1 MNTGLTPGKRLYVG
15 LFILTLSTLMYEV
28 LLTRIFSVTMWYHF
42 AFMAISIAIFGMS
55 GGALL
60 VYLLPGKFRQENGK
74 KHLAASS
81 FLFSLSILLGF
92 YLLLNIPAARQG
104 SVLTL
109 QPLAL
114 TYIISSVPFF
124 FSGICICLA
133 LTKFPRE
140 ISKLYAADMLG
151 SAAGCI
157 LLIQLLEYV
166 DAPTAV
172 IVVALLACMGS
183 FLFASEAGIFPIKLA
198 ALFCGVACMAFT
210 TWHSYLFIEGTPIL
224 RLQWVKGKREPASY
238 LYERWNSFS
247 RVTVSGSPYTPR
259 EPFGWGLSAASPPNL
274 RTKELKMEI
283 DGTAGTILTGFDGDL
298 KDVEY
303 LRYDV
308 TNLVHYIKPHSNV
321 LVIGVGGGRDI
332 LSALAFNQNSVT
344 GVEMNDDIV
353 QALNGTFG
361 DFTGHLDRNP
371 RVHFVTDEARSWI
384 TRQSKNFDII
394 QLSLID
400 TWAATSAGAFVLAEN
415 SLYTVEAWDAFLDH
429 LATDGV
435 MTVSRWYHRLLPAE
449 MYRLSSLAAASLKEA
464 GVKDPSKH
472 VVIIRRMIRGTAGS
486 PDGIGTLLLS
496 KRPFTAQDL
505 ATLRD
510 VVDKLGFEFVYD
522 PGSASNSVFRRII
535 SAKNVTHMASAFPLD
550 ITPPT
555 DNSPFFFNMLRI
567 RDAFNSRLWQQG
579 NVKFNMEAVFV
590 LAKLLMIVII
600 LTLLFLILPLAFKRR
615 RTRLTRSLPFLVYF
629 GGIGLGFMLIE
640 ISQMQRLIIFL
651 GHPTY
656 GLSVVLFSLLLS
668 SGIGSYLSSK
678 VERSEIKC
686 LALLMLAM
694 GIYGLGASHVINAL
708 ESCSTPVRIMTSMLT
723 LFPVGIFMG
732 MAFPIGMKMASNKCR
747 DMTPWFWAINGTTS
761 VTASVLTVAISINW
775 SISAAYWT
783 GFVCYGFSFLAILW
797 LRGMRLLN
805 RERRDRLLARLR
817 ATSQSLEQR

>member
-1 MNTGLTPGKRLYVG
+1 MKTGSAPGKRLYIG
-15 LFILTLSTLMYEV
+15 LFVLTLSTLMYEV

-60 VYLLPGKFRQENGK
+60 VYLLPGKFKQENGK
-74 KHLAASS
+74 KQLAISS

-92 YLLLNIPAARQG
+92 YLMLNIPSARQG

-109 QPLAL
+109 KPLVL
-114 TYIISSVPFF
+114 TYVTASIPFF
-124 FSGICICLA
+124 FSGICICLT

-140 ISKLYAADMLG
+140 VSKLYAADMLG

-157 LLIQLLEYV
+157 LLIQLLKYI

-172 IVVALLACMGS
+172 IAVALLACMGS
-183 FLFASEAGIFPIKLA
+183 FLFASEAGIFSIKLA
-198 ALFCGVACMAFT
+198 ALFGSLACMTFT
-210 TWHSYLFIEGTPIL
+210 AWHSYLLIEGTPIL

-247 RVTVSGSPYTPR
+247 RVTVSGNPYTQR
-259 EPFGWGLSAASPPNL
+259 EPFGWGLSATSPPDL
-274 RTKELKMEI
+274 RARELKMEI
-283 DGTAGTILTGFDGDL
+283 DGTAGTILTGFDGDI
-298 KDVEY
+298 KEVEY

-353 QALNGTFG
+353 HAVNGTFG
-361 DFTGHLDRNP
+361 DFTGHLDQNP
-371 RVHFVTDEARSWI
+371 KVHFVADEARSWI
-384 TRQSKNFDII
+384 ARQPKNFDII

-415 SLYTVEAWDAFLDH
+415 SLYTVEAWDSFLDH
-429 LATDGV
+429 LTTDGV

-449 MYRLSSLAAASLKEA
+449 MYRLTSLATASLREA

-472 VVIIRRMIRGTAGS
+472 IVIVRRMIRGTVGS

-496 KRPFTAQDL
+496 KRPFTEQDL
-505 ATLRD
+505 AGLRD

-522 PGSASNSVFRRII
+522 PDSDNNSVFRRII
-535 SAKNVTHMASAFPLD
+535 SAKNVTRMASAFPLD

-567 RDAFNSRLWQQG
+567 RDAFNTHLWQQG
-579 NVKFNMEAVFV
+579 NMKFNMEAVFV
-590 LAKLLMIVII
+590 LAKLLITVIV
-600 LTLLFLILPLAFKRR
+600 LTLLFLILPLVFKRKR
-615 RTRLTRSLPFLVYF
+615 IRLTRSLPFLVYF

-668 SGIGSYLSSK
+668 SGIGSYLSSR
-678 VERSEIKC
+678 VHTSEIKC
-686 LALLMLAM
+686 LTLLMLAM
-694 GIYGLGASHVINAL
+694 GIYGLGASYVIDAL
-708 ESCSTPVRIMTSMLT
+708 ESSSTPARIITAMLT

-732 MAFPIGMKMASNKCR
+732 MAFPMGMKMASNKCK

-761 VTASVLTVAISINW
+761 VTASVLTIAISINW
-775 SISAAYWT
+775 SISVAYWT

-797 LRGMRLLN
+797 LRRMRLLN
-805 RERRDRLLARLR
+805 RERRDRFRDRPR
-817 ATSQSLEQR
+817 ASWQYLGDG

>member
-1 MNTGLTPGKRLYVG
+1 MNTGLAPGKRLYIG
-15 LFILTLSTLMYEV
+15 LFVLTLSTLMYEV

-55 GGALL
+55 AGALL
-60 VYLLPGKFRQENGK
+60 VYLLPGKFKQESGK
-74 KHLAASS
+74 KHLAISS

-92 YLLLNIPAARQG
+92 YLLLNIPSARQG

-109 QPLAL
+109 KPLVL
-114 TYIISSVPFF
+114 TYVTASIPFF

-133 LTKFPRE
+133 LTKFPRDV
-140 ISKLYAADMLG
+140 SKLYAADMLG
-151 SAAGCI
+151 SAVGCI
-157 LLIQLLEYV
+157 LLIQLLKYI

-172 IVVALLACMGS
+172 IAVALLACMGS
-183 FLFASEAGIFPIKLA
+183 FLFASEAHIFSMKLA
-198 ALFCGVACMAFT
+198 ALFCSLTCMAFT
-210 TWHSYLFIEGTPIL
+210 AWHSYLFIEGTPIL

-247 RVTVSGSPYTPR
+247 RVTVSGNPYAER
-259 EPFGWGLSAASPPNL
+259 EPFGWGLSSASPENL
-274 RTKELKMEI
+274 RANELKMEI
-283 DGTAGTILTGFDGDL
+283 DGTAGTILTGFDGNI

-308 TNLVHYIKPHSNV
+308 TNLVHYIKPHANV

-353 QALNGTFG
+353 NAVNGTFG
-361 DFTGHLDRNP
+361 DFTGHLDQNP

-384 TRQSKNFDII
+384 SRQSKNFDII

-415 SLYTVEAWDAFLDH
+415 SLYTVEAWNAFLDH
-429 LATDGV
+429 LSTGGV
-435 MTVSRWYHRLLPAE
+435 MSVSRWYHRLLPAE
-449 MYRLSSLAAASLKEA
+449 MYRLSALATASLKEA
-464 GVKDPSKH
+464 GVKDPGKH
-472 VVIIRRMIRGTAGS
+472 IVIVRRMIRGAGAS
-486 PDGIGTLLLS
+486 PDGVGTLLLS
-496 KRPFTAQDL
+496 KQPFREQDL

-510 VVDKLGFEFVYD
+510 VVDRLGFEFVYD
-522 PGSASNSVFRRII
+522 PGSDNNSVFSRII
-535 SAKNVTHMASAFPLD
+535 SARNVTRMASAFPID

-567 RDAFNSRLWQQG
+567 RDAFNTHLWQQG

-590 LAKLLMIVII
+590 LAKLLITVIL
-600 LTLLFLILPLAFKRR
+600 LTLMFLILPLVFKRK
-615 RTRLTRSLPFLVYF
+615 RLRFTRSLPFLVYF

-668 SGIGSYLSSK
+668 SGIGSYLSSRA
-678 VERSEIKC
+678 ERSEIKC

-694 GIYGLGASHVINAL
+694 GIYGVGAPYVIDAL
-708 ESCSTPVRIMTSMLT
+708 KICSTPVRIITAMLT

-732 MAFPIGMKMASNKCR
+732 MAFPMGMKLASNKCR

-761 VTASVLTVAISINW
+761 VTASVLTIAISINW
-775 SISAAYWT
+775 SISTAYWT

-797 LRGMRLLN
+797 LRGIRLLN
-805 RERRDRLLARLR
+805 RQKRGGLQGRLR
-817 ATSQSLEQR
+817 AS